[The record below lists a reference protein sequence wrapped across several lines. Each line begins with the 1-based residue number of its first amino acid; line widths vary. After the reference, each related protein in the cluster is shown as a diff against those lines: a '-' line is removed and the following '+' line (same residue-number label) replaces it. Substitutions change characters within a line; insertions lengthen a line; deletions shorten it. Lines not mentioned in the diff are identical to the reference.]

1 MSALIMVALFVGLG
15 FILAIGFFSVTR
27 ELYLRTEYPPLLS
40 PDDDDDKEYEDATI
54 TAALSSNQR

>member
-40 PDDDDDKEYEDATI
+40 PDDDEYEDATV